1 MLGFALASL
10 GGDTCRGQGVNLS
23 SQPLSSSSFLPAMAG
38 NPRSGV
44 LFDERGDEYEGDAS
58 PDDER
63 LIGEGINPVS
73 VECENGEHAVVLMS
87 A

>member
-1 MLGFALASL
+1 
-10 GGDTCRGQGVNLS
+10 
-23 SQPLSSSSFLPAMAG
+23 MAG

-63 LIGEGINPVS
+63 LIGEGINPAS
-73 VECENGEHAVVLMS
+73 VECVNGEHAVVLMS